1 MEDSDRSMTNTTDV
15 SYGGKVLA
23 KLEAGQSATL
33 KCARKRMKA
42 DITVTAGTGSGGA
55 GKRLSTNAFAATLV
69 SHKINLDMSVSAN
82 SGAVQ
87 LITARI
93 NLKQPIITTNIIV
106 EESE

>member
-1 MEDSDRSMTNTTDV
+1 MEDSDSTLPGTTDV
-15 SYGGKVLA
+15 SYGGTVIA
-23 KLEAGQSATL
+23 RLESGRTATI

-42 DITVTAGTGSGGA
+42 DITVTAGVGSGG
-55 GKRLSTNAFAATLV
+55 GKKMYANAFPATLV
-69 SHKINLDMSVSAN
+69 SLKINLDMSVSAN

-93 NLKQPIITTNIIV
+93 NLKQPITTNLIV

>member
-1 MEDSDRSMTNTTDV
+1 MSINDDTSPTTV
-15 SYGGKVLA
+15 SYGGTVIA
-23 KLEAGQSATL
+23 RLEAGQTGTVR
-33 KCARKRMKA
+33 CARKRMKA
-42 DITVTAGTGSGGA
+42 DITVTAGVGGGGA
-55 GKRLSTNAFAATLV
+55 GKRLSANAFAATLV

>member
-1 MEDSDRSMTNTTDV
+1 MSINDDTSSLTTV
-15 SYGGKVLA
+15 SYGGSVLA
-23 KLEAGQSATL
+23 KLDNGQTAAIR
-33 KCARKRMKA
+33 CAQKRMKA
-42 DITVTAGTGSGGA
+42 DITVTAGTGGGGA

-93 NLKQPIITTNIIV
+93 NLKQPIITTSLIV

>member
-1 MEDSDRSMTNTTDV
+1 MSINDDTSSLTTV
-15 SYGGKVLA
+15 SYGGSVLV
-23 KLEAGQSATL
+23 KLDNGQTAAI

-42 DITVTAGTGSGGA
+42 DITVTAGTGGGA